1 MNKPFAYGSIDPDRQ
16 AIYSRLTLFETE
28 ICDNWATHFDALI
41 FYYFFFLDGWAWLI
55 TRLLINDRDYV
66 FTEQTEAQPTH
77 KLMLPSSPEGQGGE
91 GTCALSTRLTLC
103 HGIR

>member
-1 MNKPFAYGSIDPDRQ
+1 MSKPFAYGSIDPDRQ

-28 ICDNWATHFDALI
+28 IGDNWATHFDAFI

-77 KLMLPSSPEGQGGE
+77 KLMLPSSLEGQGGE